1 MHELGISPR
10 PANLSKKLVP
20 PQRTNS
26 VPKMPSSFVIIDINP
41 KYIKTTEYTILKMNF
56 VKAFYKKAEVKIINT
71 LFSLFWF
78 YNYLFV
84 LAEEKL
90 TRYGF
95 LKKYFVSTNQLVE
108 PNLDTWNCVTSVT
121 PQFKLVEQ
129 YKYGSEEEPVLKE
142 GALFIRKC
150 DTYRLSFISNEVR
163 VEPSPN
169 ATRFLNIMYFHKGMS
184 DPIKIVLDPAYIRNG
199 NEVFSKTF
207 VYRMLC
213 YQYNPGDYVFDDTY
227 ELHFMDDKIRK
238 RVLKSKEHIVF
249 GNGGYEVVNE
259 VLSLVLP
266 ENEVLD
272 DVVPDLVK
280 DDEDLVEVED
290 DDEDDL
296 VEDDEDDED
305 DDDLVEVEDDLDED
319 DLHRKLN

>member
-1 MHELGISPR
+1 
-10 PANLSKKLVP
+10 
-20 PQRTNS
+20 
-26 VPKMPSSFVIIDINP
+26 
-41 KYIKTTEYTILKMNF
+41 MNF
-56 VKAFYKKAEVKIINT
+56 IKAFYNKAEVKIINT

-150 DTYRLSFISNEVR
+150 DTYRLSFISNDVR
-163 VEPSPN
+163 VAPTPN
-169 ATRFLNIMYFHKGMS
+169 TTRFLNIMYFHKGMS
-184 DPIKIVLDPAYIRNG
+184 DPVKIVLDPAYIRNG

-213 YQYNPGDYVFDDTY
+213 YQYNPCDYVFDDTY

-266 ENEVLD
+266 ETVLE

-280 DDEDLVEVED
+280 DED
-290 DDEDDL
+290 DKDEDDKD
-296 VEDDEDDED
+296 EDDKDEDEEDNDKDEDDED
-305 DDDLVEVEDDLDED
+305 DDEDEDDEDEDDLVKVDDDEDDEYLVKVDDDDVDEVEDDLDED